1 MRALGDWLFAREPAP
16 PEKLRE
22 LLRERSRATRS
33 GRAPEVDGF
42 DPVEALTDAGRDGLE
57 HALARAGRE
66 RESAFKLL
74 EADALFT
81 YACEA
86 ALEAEDPERALHRIL
101 TVAGG

>member
-1 MRALGDWLFAREPAP
+1 MRTLGDWLGARAPAQ

-33 GRAPEVDGF
+33 GQAPDVGGF
-42 DPVEALTDAGRDGLE
+42 DPVDALADAGRDGLE
-57 HALARAGRE
+57 HALARVGRV

-81 YACEA
+81 FACEA
-86 ALEAEDPERALHRIL
+86 ALEAEDPRAALRRIL
-101 TVAGG
+101 TVAGS